1 MNRNL
6 LIGLGIVAVLAIFVI
21 TTYNGLV
28 SKQETVTQ
36 QWAQV
41 ENVYQRRSDLIPNLV
56 NTVKGGVTAEKDI
69 LEGVMNARAK
79 ASQVTVDPSKL
90 SPDQIKNFQGA
101 QDGLSSAIGRLMVVV
116 EKYPDLQSIAGFS
129 DLRASLEGSENRIAV
144 ERKKFNE
151 VVQTYNVAIRSF
163 PGNLF
168 GFEKK
173 GYFEASQ
180 GADKAPTVQF

>member
-1 MNRNL
+1 MNKNL

-21 TTYNGLV
+21 TTFNGLKGKSIKV
-28 SKQETVTQ
+28 ES

-41 ENVYQRRSDLIPNLV
+41 ENVYQRRLDLIPNLV
-56 NTVKGGVTAEKDI
+56 STVKGGVAAEKDI

-79 ASQVTVDPSKL
+79 ATQVTVDPSKL
-90 SPDQIKNFQGA
+90 SAEQIKNFQGA
-101 QDGLSSAIGRLMVVV
+101 QDGVSSALGRLMVVV

-129 DLRASLEGSENRIAV
+129 DLRASLEGSENRITV

-151 VVQTYNVAIRSF
+151 VVEEYNISAGTF

-168 GFEKK
+168 GFPQK
-173 GYFEASQ
+173 GFFTAAA